1 MPNVFTNAIQ
11 SSTTE
16 GNTIDS
22 RSLVEHDN
30 ESETSVVELASLI
43 GQSKDLNRDAANRFW
58 NDRLREHA
66 SASSDQLTQLAQL
79 VSVERKHVACV
90 RAAHEHVIGR
100 SSKHDHTKDTWYI
113 VVTALVFSMQLKELV
128 SDVID
133 DVIGDHVTAEPH
145 HEAYFERTK
154 GAPSDD
160 NVLEMALDRLARN
173 QQRNGGKYDWEQM
186 ERFLPKWPRHLAD
199 MQEELLQKY
208 KDYCREHSSLVQRTW
223 QLVQ

>member
-1 MPNVFTNAIQ
+1 MPNVFTNPIL
-11 SSTTE
+11 SPTTE
-16 GNTIDS
+16 ANNIDS
-22 RSLVEHDN
+22 RSLDEHDN
-30 ESETSVVELASLI
+30 KNETSADLATLI
-43 GQSKDLNRDAANRFW
+43 DQSKGLDRDAANRFW
-58 NDRLREHA
+58 NDRLRD
-66 SASSDQLTQLAQL
+66 ASSDQLTQLAQL

-90 RAAHEHVIGR
+90 RAAHEHVTGR
-100 SSKHDHTKDTWYI
+100 SSEHDHTKDTWYM
-113 VVTALVFSMQLKELV
+113 VVTALVFSMHLKELV
-128 SDVID
+128 SDVMD

-199 MQEELLQKY
+199 IQEELLQKY
-208 KDYCREHSSLVQRTW
+208 KDYCRQHSSLIQRTW

>member
-1 MPNVFTNAIQ
+1 MPNVFTNPIL
-11 SSTTE
+11 SLTTE
-16 GNTIDS
+16 DYNIDS
-22 RSLVEHDN
+22 RSLAEHDN
-30 ESETSVVELASLI
+30 ENETSADLSTLI
-43 GQSKDLNRDAANRFW
+43 DQSKGLDRDAANRFW

-66 SASSDQLTQLAQL
+66 SASSDQLTQLVQL
-79 VSVERKHVACV
+79 VSVERNHVACV
-90 RAAHEHVIGR
+90 RAAHEHVTGR
-100 SSKHDHTKDTWYI
+100 SSEHDYTKDTWYM
-113 VVTALVFSMQLKELV
+113 VVTALVFSMHLKELV
-128 SDVID
+128 SDVMD

-154 GAPSDD
+154 GAPSAD

-208 KDYCREHSSLVQRTW
+208 KDYCRQHSSLVQRTW

>member
-90 RAAHEHVIGR
+90 RAAHEHVTGR
-100 SSKHDHTKDTWYI
+100 SSEHDHTKDTWYM
-113 VVTALVFSMQLKELV
+113 VVTALVFSMHLKELV
-128 SDVID
+128 SDVMD

-160 NVLEMALDRLARN
+160 NVLRWRSTDWRGTSRGTAGSTTGNRWRGSSRSGRATWRTCRRSCCRSTKTTADSTAR
-173 QQRNGGKYDWEQM
+173 
-186 ERFLPKWPRHLAD
+186 
-199 MQEELLQKY
+199 
-208 KDYCREHSSLVQRTW
+208 SSSARGN
-223 QLVQ
+223 